1 MAQSLARR
9 FDFATELRAFAAEVE
24 RLELAS
30 SRDPESPMIARC
42 DLVQRM
48 RNRAA
53 EVMRREDPFERGI
66 ITADTLFRK
75 AGPVVVD
82 VRRVLR
88 TGAQPVL
95 KVAA

>member
-1 MAQSLARR
+1 MAQPLARR

-24 RLELAS
+24 GLELAS
-30 SRDPESPMIARC
+30 SRDPESPMITRR

-53 EVMRREDPFERGI
+53 EVMRREDPIERGVL
-66 ITADTLFRK
+66 TADTLFRK

-82 VRRVLR
+82 VRRVPR
-88 TGAQPVL
+88 TGARPVL
-95 KVAA
+95 KLAA